1 MSKEKYKMK
10 KEITAVCLAAS
21 MLATVCA
28 CDGTQSTEHFAP
40 EATVDSFLGDGEYI
54 AFGDLAYDPTDA
66 SVLQTYLDCGFNV
79 FVIHEDYTGEITDG
93 VSNGGGLTDKY
104 KARLQA
110 LTDKGVDT
118 WIRNQ
123 YNDPDYV
130 ENDDAERDRFNYNK
144 DYRLPERDLGP
155 DDFDPYSV
163 SGFFLCDEPSMYE
176 YKSGKRWWHAMSEYE
191 KLVDWY
197 NKYYSDSGKFFH
209 MNLFPSYAQN
219 VYFTNASDPTEYC
232 TYEEYVDY
240 YVENFAKK
248 INGPKSICV
257 DNYPY
262 KNTGEI
268 RSGFY
273 ENLLLFANKTRDC
286 NAQIENEAYKAKFGI
301 CIQAFTESGLCDIV
315 CTQDISFQL
324 CVGAAMGAELFHYYC
339 YATLGIDR
347 TKGIMTN
354 ANSKRIYDYV
364 QQANKE
370 YLPFAQIT
378 TQFNW
383 KAMTAVAATNE
394 ADRENSSFS
403 DLAGSVTMQ
412 EMADLKGATSTR
424 DALIGY
430 FEHKQSGQ
438 PGYMVVNCSLPSA
451 QRSSGV
457 VLDFGKHERV
467 LVYTK
472 SEDGVTPAAQEMS
485 TIGGKLRL
493 TVGAGEGV
501 FVIPV

>member
-1 MSKEKYKMK
+1 MK

-197 NKYYSDSGKFFH
+197 NF
-209 MNLFPSYAQN
+209 
-219 VYFTNASDPTEYC
+219 
-232 TYEEYVDY
+232 
-240 YVENFAKK
+240 
-248 INGPKSICV
+248 SI
-257 DNYPY
+257 
-262 KNTGEI
+262 
-268 RSGFY
+268 
-273 ENLLLFANKTRDC
+273 
-286 NAQIENEAYKAKFGI
+286 
-301 CIQAFTESGLCDIV
+301 
-315 CTQDISFQL
+315 
-324 CVGAAMGAELFHYYC
+324 
-339 YATLGIDR
+339 
-347 TKGIMTN
+347 
-354 ANSKRIYDYV
+354 
-364 QQANKE
+364 
-370 YLPFAQIT
+370 
-378 TQFNW
+378 
-383 KAMTAVAATNE
+383 
-394 ADRENSSFS
+394 
-403 DLAGSVTMQ
+403 
-412 EMADLKGATSTR
+412 
-424 DALIGY
+424 
-430 FEHKQSGQ
+430 
-438 PGYMVVNCSLPSA
+438 
-451 QRSSGV
+451 
-457 VLDFGKHERV
+457 
-467 LVYTK
+467 
-472 SEDGVTPAAQEMS
+472 
-485 TIGGKLRL
+485 
-493 TVGAGEGV
+493 
-501 FVIPV
+501 